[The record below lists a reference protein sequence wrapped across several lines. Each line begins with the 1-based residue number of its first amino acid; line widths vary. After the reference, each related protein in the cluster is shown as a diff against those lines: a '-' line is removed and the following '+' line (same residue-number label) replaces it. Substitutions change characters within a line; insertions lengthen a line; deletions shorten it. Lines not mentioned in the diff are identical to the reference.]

1 MVAYEWHPVF
11 ALWLVSRGGVGVGTC
26 HGRIV
31 EKIVVDI
38 LVATS
43 SSSWSS
49 KQELEVP
56 VLEQRQVVVVGIVG
70 TSDASIGWY
79 HEEIVPDRDVPS
91 HHARIASTKQF
102 VLGSII
108 PFHLPHDRS
117 YQKLWLLWL
126 WLRFL
131 L

>member
-1 MVAYEWHPVF
+1 MNLPG
-11 ALWLVSRGGVGVGTC
+11 ALNRLVRYG
-26 HGRIV
+26 
-31 EKIVVDI
+31 
-38 LVATS
+38 
-43 SSSWSS
+43 
-49 KQELEVP
+49 
-56 VLEQRQVVVVGIVG
+56 
-70 TSDASIGWY
+70 SIGWH

-126 WLRFL
+126 WLLWLRLF
-131 L
+131 